1 MKLIREHVIAARGL
15 LMLSQGDLARLAGVS
30 ERTLIRFESH
40 ESPIRADS
48 QRQIQDAL
56 ESCGIEFMNG
66 DRPGVRY
73 HPDRDRRRLAPSEPA
88 KPVE

>member
-1 MKLIREHVIAARGL
+1 
-15 LMLSQGDLARLAGVS
+15 MLSQGDLARLAGVS

>member
-1 MKLIREHVIAARGL
+1 
-15 LMLSQGDLARLAGVS
+15 MLSQGDLARMAGVS

-40 ESPIRADS
+40 ESPIRTDS

-56 ESCGIEFMNG
+56 ESCGIEFMNS

-73 HPDRDRRRLAPSEPA
+73 HPDRDRRRRAPSESV

>member
-1 MKLIREHVIAARGL
+1 MKLLREHVIAARGL
-15 LMLSQGDLARLAGVS
+15 LMLSQGELARMAGVS

-56 ESCGIEFMNG
+56 ENCGIEFMNS

-73 HPDRDRRRLAPSEPA
+73 HPDRDRRRLAPSA
-88 KPVE
+88 SVKQVE